1 MVAGGKKNCL
11 PLRLRDTTF
20 CISKGFLTLLVT
32 AGIACGSLIVDPSE
46 LLIGDDK
53 PHHVIFSCHEVIED
67 KLYLVEENV
76 SIT

>member
-11 PLRLRDTTF
+11 PLIIFFTF

-46 LLIGDDK
+46 LLIGDNK
-53 PHHVIFSCHEVIED
+53 PHHVIFSCHEVIEE
-67 KLYLVEENV
+67 KFHPVEENV